1 MDFCIFLFFC
11 FRNLSS
17 SGCSHVGLLFG
28 RKRLASDECALLPHR
43 PAVFMTSQSQSKWQ
57 HSQQFGLCVV
67 VVLQPSSNIDLN
79 NLTMFQASNCCECCF
94 HSVPVDRTF
103 DASSLKVAL
112 SLSTLSRDTID
123 SLPESSTCA
132 NMLYLPYYSRY
143 GWAPTA
149 VDAVTGVLRIK

>member
-1 MDFCIFLFFC
+1 MALKGTQAKAGLKTQKMCIYCHWQVLYGGHINISVAEMDFCIFLFFC

-57 HSQQFGLCVV
+57 HSQQLGLCVV
-67 VVLQPSSNIDLN
+67 VVLQPSNIDLN

-112 SLSTLSRDTID
+112 SLS
-123 SLPESSTCA
+123 
-132 NMLYLPYYSRY
+132 LYPVQ
-143 GWAPTA
+143 GHH
-149 VDAVTGVLRIK
+149 